1 MITAKDLLLTIRI
14 IISMIKI
21 KKTISIFTAFIT
33 AFSLLFPAC
42 VFADEEESYEKD
54 SIYLET
60 RIMKIS
66 NEGDIVLGLT
76 EKALEEAG
84 FSIGD
89 EVKVVIKSYD
99 YSEKMPYFTSD
110 SDSEPDECALIMD
123 GKTASLSTA
132 KGCFAEDED
141 LLYSETGSDGK
152 LVWEDEYGNNGAGVR
167 VKVYLHE
174 KGAYLE
180 QYNMRNPERSNDRD
194 DYSSGKKYANFR
206 EITAGTIGREVLFR
220 SSSPIN
226 NAIGRSEYAAKRVEK
241 AGIKTVVNLSD
252 SRKEAEKYI
261 HESGNTYYKSL
272 LDKGNVLTLDLN
284 YDFDSDSFKKGM
296 ADAVSF
302 MSEHEGP
309 YLIHCTE
316 GKDRTG
322 ILSALLEA
330 VMGASIREISDDYLS
345 TYKNF
350 YNYSSDSE
358 EYDYAKDKYLKEI
371 FRAIADADSN
381 SELSGM
387 DYHEAALDYLG
398 DGGAT
403 DEKINKLI
411 EKLKGKGENINNV
424 LNFSVDKTATEEA
437 KEAGGELKVKTGDR
451 SVAVYSGAKVRPGK
465 SSVIVNGD
473 YLYNKRDYQIS
484 YKDNIHAGIMTAIV
498 KFKKKTDIYDSG
510 VKKMILSYKIEP
522 KKVKE
527 DDVRVRLNKK
537 GTDVK
542 LVRDLERGER
552 IKEKYYSVDMKSR
565 KVTFNGD
572 YSGVVSF

>member
-1 MITAKDLLLTIRI
+1 
-14 IISMIKI
+14 MIKI
-21 KKTISIFTAFIT
+21 KKHISIFTAFFT
-33 AFSLLFPAC
+33 AFSLLFSAC

-60 RIMKIS
+60 RIMKIT

-76 EKALEEAG
+76 EEKLEEAG

-89 EVKVVIKSYD
+89 EVKVVIKTYD

-110 SDSEPDECALIMD
+110 SDSEPDECAMIMD

-152 LVWEDEYGNNGAGVR
+152 LIWEDWNGKNGAGVK

-206 EITAGTIGREVLFR
+206 EVTGGTIGSGVLYR

-226 NAIGRSEYAAKRVEK
+226 DAIGRSEYAAKQVEK
-241 AGIKTVVNLSD
+241 AGIKTVINLSD

-261 HESGNTYYKSL
+261 EKSGNTYYKKL
-272 LDKGNVLTLDLN
+272 LEEGSVITLDLN
-284 YDFDSDSFKKGM
+284 YEFGSDSFKKGM
-296 ADAVSF
+296 ADAAKF

-322 ILSALLEA
+322 LMSALLEA
-330 VMGASIREISDDYLS
+330 LMGASTREISDDYLK

-350 YNYSSDSE
+350 YMYSSDSE

-371 FRAIADADSN
+371 YRALADAESN
-381 SELSGM
+381 SELPGT
-387 DYHEAALDYLG
+387 DYHEAALDYLEE
-398 DGGAT
+398 GGAT
-403 DEKINKLI
+403 GEVVTKLT
-411 EKLKGKGENINNV
+411 ERLKGKGDNINRV
-424 LNFSVDKTATEEA
+424 LNFGIDAGAAAAA
-437 KEAGGELKVKTGDR
+437 KNAEGELKPRTGDR
-451 SVAVYSGAKVRPGK
+451 SIAVYSGSKIRPGV
-465 SSVIVNGD
+465 SSIIINGT
-473 YLYNKRDYQIS
+473 YLYNRRDYQIS
-484 YKDNIHAGIMTAIV
+484 YKDNIHAGIMTATV

-510 VKKMILSYKIEP
+510 VKKMVISYTIDP
-522 KKVKE
+522 KKVEKG
-527 DDVRVRLNKK
+527 DVKVKLNKK
-537 GTDVK
+537 KTDVK
-542 LVRDLERGER
+542 SVRDLERDEK
-552 IKEKYYSVDMKSR
+552 IKEKYYSADMKSR
-565 KVTFNGD
+565 KITFNGD